1 MYINHDDLT
10 GMATGPAGQGENM
23 LKAMDREIVSLKR
36 LVQNNKQN
44 ISALKRHTGDGIGE
58 VRPTDST
65 SRINARWTNDEL
77 LLAVQGIHFC
87 FVHNLSYEIRICKK
101 NGVFDKVL
109 Q

>member
-44 ISALKRHTGDGIGE
+44 ISSLKRHTGDGIGE
-58 VRPTDST
+58 TRPGDST

-77 LLAVQGIHFC
+77 LLAVQGDFSKQHF
-87 FVHNLSYEIRICKK
+87 I
-101 NGVFDKVL
+101 
-109 Q
+109 